1 MAKRGGFPGGMGGF
15 GGMDINKLMQ
25 QAQAMQKQLEAANA
39 QLNAMEFEGSASNGL
54 VKIVMNGEYK
64 VVSVDIDPS
73 ILNASDKNMIQDLI
87 MIATNDATEK
97 ILKTY

>member
-1 MAKRGGFPGGMGGF
+1 
-15 GGMDINKLMQ
+15 MDINKLMQ

-73 ILNASDKNMIQDLI
+73 ILNASDKDMIQDLI

-97 ILKTY
+97 IDNSKKEKLGSLTQGLKL